1 MRLHRQQPSRLPHPW
16 DSPGKNTGVGC
27 HFLLQCIKVKSE
39 SEVTQSCPAIS
50 DPMDCSLPGSSVH
63 GIFQARVLEWGAI
76 AFSHL
81 PINKGRWDEDL
92 WKPASA
98 ILYFE
103 LLRTKSRRI
112 SLQPWGRQQFLGQD
126 VLNTNRLKKKKI
138 SLINHVGKPYSREK
152 IRSVHISHKRLISRI
167 YKHLPQRSNERWVNF
182 KTSKR
187 LKYIFYKT
195 RYMNSL

>member
-1 MRLHRQQPSRLPHPW
+1 MFGTNRELRENYYW
-16 DSPGKNTGVGC
+16 
-27 HFLLQCIKVKSE
+27 
-39 SEVTQSCPAIS
+39 VTQSIPKYKAAAKSLQSCPTLCGPTDGSPAGSLVPWILQARTLEWVAISFSHESEKWKWSRSVCPTIS

-81 PINKGRWDEDL
+81 PINRGHWDEDL
-92 WKPASA
+92 WKSASA

-126 VLNTNRLKKKKI
+126 VLNTN
-138 SLINHVGKPYSREK
+138 H
-152 IRSVHISHKRLISRI
+152 
-167 YKHLPQRSNERWVNF
+167 
-182 KTSKR
+182 
-187 LKYIFYKT
+187 
-195 RYMNSL
+195 